1 MNKIVNIPDVKL
13 PRIVIIG
20 AGFAGLKLARK
31 INHDMFQV
39 VLLDKYNYHQFQ
51 PLLYQV
57 ATAGL
62 EPSAISFPLRKIF
75 QKKQLHFRI
84 ADVRKVVTAKKV
96 IETDIGEIAYDY
108 AVVAIGATTNY
119 FGLRSVE
126 ENSLSMK
133 SVPDA
138 LFIRNTILEH
148 FESALNHENK
158 DEIEHLLN
166 VVIVGGGPT
175 GVELAGALAEM
186 KKNILPKDYP
196 ELDFSIMQIHL
207 YEAGNRLL
215 TALPDSSSQRA
226 LGYLERLGV
235 TVHLGTA
242 VNDFDGRKVHVNDGS
257 VVQSRT
263 LIWAAGVKASSVM
276 GLSVNAYGGANRLLV
291 DEYNRIQGYGDV
303 FAIGDV
309 CQMVTKDYPR
319 GHPQVAQVAIQQG
332 RLLAKNLVKL
342 QQGKSLKKF
351 SYIDRGS
358 MATIG
363 RNLAVAHIFKTN
375 WHGFS
380 AWAIWMFVHL
390 MSIVGVKNR
399 LLIFINWAYY
409 YFTYDQSLRLIIKPK
424 MREGIV

>member
-1 MNKIVNIPDVKL
+1 MSRIANIPDTGL
-13 PRIVIIG
+13 PRVVIIG

-31 INHDMFQV
+31 IDHNRFQV
-39 VLLDKYNYHQFQ
+39 VLLDRFNYHQFQ

-84 ADVRKVVTAKKV
+84 AEVKK
-96 IETDIGEIAYDY
+96 INTDKKSIQTDIGDITYDY

-119 FGLRSVE
+119 FGLQSVE

-138 LFIRNTILEH
+138 LFIRNTILQH
-148 FESALNHENK
+148 FENALNHENK
-158 DEIEHLLN
+158 EDIEHLLN

-186 KKNILPKDYP
+186 KRNILPKDYP

-207 YEAGNRLL
+207 YEAGKRLL
-215 TALPDSSSQRA
+215 TGLAESSAARA
-226 LGYLERLGV
+226 LVYLERLGV
-235 TVHLGTA
+235 QVHLNTA
-242 VNDFDGRKVHVNDGS
+242 VNDFDGLKVQVSDGTVIRS
-257 VVQSRT
+257 QT
-263 LIWAAGVKASSVM
+263 LIWAAGVKASTVL

-291 DEYNRIQGYGDV
+291 DEFNRVAGYADI

-309 CQMVTKDYPR
+309 CQMITREYPK

-332 RLLAKNLVKL
+332 RLLARNLSRLHAGSPMKD
-342 QQGKSLKKF
+342 F
-351 SYIDRGS
+351 HYIDKGS

-363 RNLAVAHIFKTN
+363 RNLAVANIFKTN
-375 WHGFS
+375 WHGFT

-390 MSIVGVKNR
+390 MSIVGVRNR
-399 LLIFINWAYY
+399 FIIFINWAWNYI
-409 YFTYDQSLRLIIKPK
+409 TYDQALRLLIKPK
-424 MREGIV
+424 GK